1 MAISYTSITPL
12 NVNMDGKIKEAVLSI
27 VIAGTYSA
35 GGTVLTAAQAKLF
48 GSDGKVIWVENDAGN
63 LLLVKYNSTTGA
75 IQLFLPSAA
84 AGVAEAGAI
93 SGAGTYLVR
102 VHSIGS
108 ASSAPFLS

>member
-1 MAISYTSITPL
+1 MAISYTSITP
-12 NVNMDGKIKEAVLSI
+12 VNHNMNGKIKETVVSI

-35 GGTVLTAAQAKLF
+35 GGTVLTAAQKVQL
-48 GSDGKVIWVENDAGN
+48 GVDGKYIWLENDAAN
-63 LLLVKYNSTTGA
+63 LLFVKYNATTGA

-102 VHSIGS
+102 VFSIGG
-108 ASSAPFLS
+108 AAYGAALS

>member
-1 MAISYTSITPL
+1 MAISYTSITPVS
-12 NVNMDGKIKEAVLSI
+12 VNQTAKAKSMVVSI

-35 GGTVLTAAQAKLF
+35 GGTVLTAAQKAQF
-48 GSDGKVIWVENDAGN
+48 GADGKVLWVENDAAN

-75 IQLFLPSAA
+75 IQLYLPSAA

-102 VHSIGS
+102 VTTVGS
-108 ASSAPFLS
+108 GASAPFIL